1 MFAWLMT
8 NEVSKTISKDGN
20 NLFDKG
26 PNIEN

>member
-8 NEVSKTISKDGN
+8 NEVSKTISNDGN
-20 NLFDKG
+20 NLFDIG